1 MAHDLEPLR
10 RLEAALP
17 GVVSRWCRSGVRCVQ
32 RAQPSLPTDLW
43 QMYVDIW
50 EIRRVLT
57 EWIEYDA
64 QTRKTLFKDF
74 KVQIHDAKHAK
85 DAKVSFPA
93 CLHGLQR
100 VLQPMN
106 PSLLAL
112 VSSMP
117 WAPGPS
123 RANAEEYGG
132 AETCTL
138 VKRRKIACHL

>member
-17 GVVSRWCRSGVRCVQ
+17 GVVSRCRSGVRCVQ
-32 RAQPSLPTDLW
+32 RAQPSDGSLANVRGHLGNLSCPHRMDW
-43 QMYVDIW
+43 HRA
-50 EIRRVLT
+50 EKH
-57 EWIEYDA
+57 
-64 QTRKTLFKDF
+64 RKTLFKDF

-100 VLQPMN
+100 MLQPMN

>member
-1 MAHDLEPLR
+1 M
-10 RLEAALP
+10 
-17 GVVSRWCRSGVRCVQ
+17 VSGVSNE
-32 RAQPSLPTDLW
+32 PSLPTDLW

-50 EIRRVLT
+50 EICRVLT
-57 EWIEYDA
+57 EWIEWHRA
-64 QTRKTLFKDF
+64 EKHRKTLFKDF